1 MADAAQAGEK
11 PDGELFELKLKF
23 VAIAHEADILE
34 SQLNRAMASGSV
46 LDLPFL
52 HWLCYPSDVGFTL
65 VLRPNQLCSPSS

>member
-52 HWLCYPSDVGFTL
+52 H
-65 VLRPNQLCSPSS
+65 